1 MNRVDGINRGM
12 DRHEA
17 AANRSRSRRSK
28 GKVSDEEWAI
38 RVDLA
43 AAYRMVAHYGW
54 DDLIFTH
61 LSARIP
67 GPEHHFL
74 LNPYNLMF
82 EEVTASS
89 LVKVDVNGNPVE
101 PTPFIT
107 NPAGFTIHSAIH
119 MAREDAHAVM
129 HLHTPAGQAVSAHS
143 EGLLPL
149 TQTAMLIRG
158 DLAFHD
164 YEGVAVD
171 LDERERLVA
180 DLGDKNAMILRN
192 HGTLA
197 VGKNVGE
204 CFVRL
209 YFLERACQAQIMA
222 LSAGD
227 SINNPPQGSPEI
239 TAQQGAGRAAARRQ
253 PARLAGAHE
262 ARPKARDSPLR
273 DPPRWT
279 SRTLSVGRRRGNEG
293 RQRQRLSRA
302 RQGAA
307 AAFPVRISRRR
318 FLRRGDASA
327 ERRGPAGDRA
337 AAAGAARRV
346 GDRPVD
352 RAVRAALGDAG
363 RPGAGRPVRPLCAA
377 RRGAGGAGRG
387 GGRRAVHPVDAERLL
402 DRRSR
407 GDAGSRFWFQL
418 YIVKDRGFVSDMIAR
433 AQGGGLRRAAADR
446 RPRRSRHALS
456 RLSRRAVGIAAR
468 PGSRI
473 GQVLRR
479 PDWAWDVALRGRP
492 HDHGQSRAAARHG
505 RGARAT

>member
-1 MNRVDGINRGM
+1 MARSGASTKNRIDDINRGIA
-12 DRHEA
+12 DIQPLSSVDIPSLEGR
-17 AANRSRSRRSK
+17 
-28 GKVSDEEWAI
+28 VSDEEWAI

-43 AAYRMVAHYGW
+43 AAYRMVAYYGW

-67 GPEHHFL
+67 GPEQHFL

-89 LVKVDVNGNPVE
+89 LVKVDVQGNPVD

-107 NPAGFTIHSAIH
+107 NPAGFTIHSALH
-119 MAREDAHAVM
+119 MARDDAHAVM

-158 DLAFHD
+158 DVAFHD

-227 SINNPPQGSPEI
+227 QINNPPQGSPEV
-239 TAQQGAGRAAARRQ
+239 TAQQGQ
-253 PARLAGAHE
+253 
-262 ARPKARDSPLR
+262 
-273 DPPRWT
+273 
-279 SRTLSVGRRRGNEG
+279 VG
-293 RQRQRLSRA
+293 
-302 RQGAA
+302 
-307 AAFPVRISRRR
+307 
-318 FLRRGDASA
+318 
-327 ERRGPAGDRA
+327 
-337 AAAGAARRV
+337 
-346 GDRPVD
+346 
-352 RAVRAALGDAG
+352 
-363 RPGAGRPVRPLCAA
+363 
-377 RRGAGGAGRG
+377 
-387 GGRRAVHPVDAERLL
+387 
-402 DRRSR
+402 
-407 GDAGSRFWFQL
+407 
-418 YIVKDRGFVSDMIAR
+418 
-433 AQGGGLRRAAADR
+433 
-446 RPRRSRHALS
+446 
-456 RLSRRAVGIAAR
+456 
-468 PGSRI
+468 
-473 GQVLRR
+473 
-479 PDWAWDVALRGRP
+479 VAL
-492 HDHGQSRAAARHG
+492 AANLLAWPALKRKAY
-505 RGARAT
+505 RLDPSFAT